1 MRDLEEDLF
10 EKKVTPIGLKLI
22 FEGKISENL
31 EEERIYDFDI
41 KAPRYAYS
49 VLPRL
54 DNLSVKENMPVIRLD
69 GDILRFDDQRVDK
82 DEEGIWVRK
91 KVSLSEGEHRLR
103 VVEGGGLEAYLVEIK
118 PISSQQSAIGS
129 QQLPEI
135 HFKKIN
141 PTRYIV
147 DVKDAKGPFTL
158 VFSESFHE
166 GWKAYIRQDQSSKL
180 KAQIERSWSA
190 LWSAW
195 KDKGRIEVKDHFVV
209 NGYANGWI
217 VDQSAIGDRQ
227 SFEMVLEF
235 KPQRLF
241 EIGLMISGL
250 TLLGCI
256 GYLGYDF
263 ARKKK

>member
-1 MRDLEEDLF
+1 
-10 EKKVTPIGLKLI
+10 
-22 FEGKISENL
+22 
-31 EEERIYDFDI
+31 
-41 KAPRYAYS
+41 
-49 VLPRL
+49 
-54 DNLSVKENMPVIRLD
+54 
-69 GDILRFDDQRVDK
+69 
-82 DEEGIWVRK
+82 
-91 KVSLSEGEHRLR
+91 
-103 VVEGGGLEAYLVEIK
+103 
-118 PISSQQSAIGS
+118 
-129 QQLPEI
+129 
-135 HFKKIN
+135 
-141 PTRYIV
+141 
-147 DVKDAKGPFTL
+147 
-158 VFSESFHE
+158 
-166 GWKAYIRQDQSSKL
+166 
-180 KAQIERSWSA
+180 